1 MRRPDFGPLHERDFR
16 LLFLSSTISFTGS
29 AFTNVALAFA
39 VLDLTG
45 SKADLGFVLAAR
57 TLPTVVFL
65 LVGGIWADRLPRHH
79 VMVASNALSGLSQ
92 ATIAALLFSGHA
104 RVWQLAA
111 LAAVNGASSAFFFPA
126 ASGITPQTVPESLLQ
141 QANAVL
147 RLGRNSAWIVGGALA
162 GLVVAATS
170 PATGIA
176 VASASFLVA
185 ATLTA
190 AMRIPSSLHLRGSHF
205 IADLALG
212 WREFASRA
220 WLWAIVLQF
229 GLVNAVEQGSQG
241 VLGPAVAKE
250 DFGGAA
256 AWGLIASVQAL
267 GLVVGGIVM
276 LRLRPRRL
284 LLVGTLGFLLTSPLL
299 FGLGVPV
306 PLPVVVAL
314 AFVAGLGTETFG
326 VLWDTS
332 MQQEIPQDRLSRVYS
347 YDALGSAA
355 LIPLGLAIAGPVAD
369 AIGTRATLFA
379 AGTISL
385 AATLAVLLVHDVRTL
400 RRRVRVELPEAALE
414 PAI

>member
-1 MRRPDFGPLHERDFR
+1 VRRPDLGPLHERDFR
-16 LLFLSSTISFTGS
+16 LLFLSTTTSYIGT
-29 AFTNVALAFA
+29 AFANIALAFA

-57 TLPTVVFL
+57 TLPVVVFL
-65 LVGGIWADRLPRHH
+65 LVGGIWADRLPRNR
-79 VMVASNALSGLSQ
+79 VMVASNVLSGLSQ
-92 ATIAALLFSGHA
+92 ATVAALLFSGHA
-104 RVWQLAA
+104 RVWQIAA
-111 LAAVNGASSAFFFPA
+111 LAAVNGTSSAFFFPA
-126 ASGITPQTVPESLLQ
+126 ASGLTPQTVPRSMLQ

-162 GLVVAATS
+162 GLIVAATS
-170 PATGIA
+170 PAAGIA
-176 VASASFLVA
+176 VDAASFLLA
-185 ATLTA
+185 ATMTA
-190 AMRIPSSLHLRGSHF
+190 AMHIPSSLHMEESHF
-205 IADLALG
+205 LADLKLG

-220 WLWAIVLQF
+220 WLWAIVIQF
-229 GLVNAVEQGSQG
+229 GFVNAVEQGAQS

-250 DFGGAA
+250 HFGGAA
-256 AWGLIASVQAL
+256 AWGLIASVQAI
-267 GLVVGGIVM
+267 GLVAGGVVM

-284 LLVGTLGFLLTSPLL
+284 LLVATLGFLLTSPVM

-306 PLPVVVAL
+306 PLAAVVVL

-355 LIPLGLAIAGPVAD
+355 LIPLGLAIAGPAAD
-369 AIGTRATLFA
+369 AFGTKATLFA

-385 AATLAVLLVHDVRTL
+385 TATLAVLLVPEVRTL
-400 RRRVRVELPEAALE
+400 RRRGPVELPEPALE
-414 PAI
+414 AAV

>member
-1 MRRPDFGPLHERDFR
+1 MRRPDLGPLHEREFR
-16 LLFLSSTISFTGS
+16 LLFLSTTTSYVGS
-29 AFTNVALAFA
+29 AFANIALAFA

-57 TLPTVVFL
+57 TLPVVVFL
-65 LVGGIWADRLPRHH
+65 LVGGIWADRLPRNR
-79 VMVASNALSGLSQ
+79 VMVASNVLSGLSQ
-92 ATIAALLFSGHA
+92 ATVAALLFSGHA
-104 RVWQLAA
+104 RIWQIAA

-126 ASGITPQTVPESLLQ
+126 ASGLTPQTVPRSLLQ

-147 RLGRNSAWIVGGALA
+147 RLGRNSAWIAGGALA

-170 PATGIA
+170 PAAGIA
-176 VASASFLVA
+176 VDAVSFLLA

-190 AMRIPSSLHLRGSHF
+190 AMHIPSSLHMEGSHF
-205 IADLALG
+205 LADLRLG

-220 WLWAIVLQF
+220 WLWAIVIQF
-229 GLVNAVEQGSQG
+229 GFVNAVEQGAQG

-250 DFGGAA
+250 HFGGAA
-256 AWGLIASVQAL
+256 AWGLIAAVQAT
-267 GLVVGGIVM
+267 GLVAGGVVM

-284 LLVGTLGFLLTSPLL
+284 LLVATLGFLLTSPVM

-306 PLPVVVAL
+306 PLPAVVVL

-355 LIPLGLAIAGPVAD
+355 LIPLGLAIAGPA
-369 AIGTRATLFA
+369 AEAFGTKATLFA

-385 AATLAVLLVHDVRTL
+385 TATLAVLLVPEVRTL
-400 RRRVRVELPEAALE
+400 RRRGPVELPEPALE
-414 PAI
+414 AAI

>member
-1 MRRPDFGPLHERDFR
+1 VRRPDLGPLHEREFR
-16 LLFLSSTISFTGS
+16 LLFLSTTTSYVGS
-29 AFTNVALAFA
+29 AFANIALAFA

-57 TLPTVVFL
+57 TLPVVVFL
-65 LVGGIWADRLPRHH
+65 LVGGIWADRLPRNR
-79 VMVASNALSGLSQ
+79 VMVASNVLSGLSQ
-92 ATIAALLFSGHA
+92 ATVAALLFSGHA
-104 RVWQLAA
+104 RIWQIAA

-126 ASGITPQTVPESLLQ
+126 ASGLTPQTVPRSLLQ

-147 RLGRNSAWIVGGALA
+147 RLGRNSAWIAGGALA

-170 PATGIA
+170 PAAGIA
-176 VASASFLVA
+176 VDAVSFLLA

-190 AMRIPSSLHLRGSHF
+190 AMHIPSSLHMEGSHF
-205 IADLALG
+205 LADLRLG

-220 WLWAIVLQF
+220 WLWAIVIQF
-229 GLVNAVEQGSQG
+229 GFVNAVEQGAQG

-250 DFGGAA
+250 HFGGAA
-256 AWGLIASVQAL
+256 AWGLIAAVQAT
-267 GLVVGGIVM
+267 GLVAGGVVM

-284 LLVGTLGFLLTSPLL
+284 LLVATLGFLLTSPVM

-306 PLPVVVAL
+306 PLPAVVVL

-355 LIPLGLAIAGPVAD
+355 LIPLGLAIAGPA
-369 AIGTRATLFA
+369 AEAFGTKATLFA

-385 AATLAVLLVHDVRTL
+385 TSTLAVLLVPEVRTL
-400 RRRVRVELPEAALE
+400 RRRGPVELPEPALE
-414 PAI
+414 AAI

>member
-1 MRRPDFGPLHERDFR
+1 MRGPDLGPLHERDFR

-39 VLDLTG
+39 ILDLTG

-92 ATIAALLFSGHA
+92 ATVAALLFSGHA
-104 RVWQLAA
+104 RVWQIAA

-126 ASGITPQTVPESLLQ
+126 ASGITPQTVPEPLLQ

-162 GLVVAATS
+162 GVVVAVTS

-176 VASASFLVA
+176 VDSATFFVA

-190 AMRIPSSLHLRGSHF
+190 AMHIPSSLHMQGSNF
-205 IADLALG
+205 LADLGLG

-229 GLVNAVEQGSQG
+229 GFVNAVEQGSQG

-250 DFGGAA
+250 HFGGAA
-256 AWGLIASVQAL
+256 AWGLIAAVQAV
-267 GLVVGGIVM
+267 GLVLGGILM

-284 LLVGTLGFLLTSPLL
+284 LLVATLGFLLTSPLL
-299 FGLGVPV
+299 FGLAVPV
-306 PLPVVVAL
+306 PLPVVVVL
-314 AFVAGLGTETFG
+314 AFVAGVGTETFG

-332 MQQEIPQDRLSRVYS
+332 MQQEIAQDRLSRVYS
-347 YDALGSAA
+347 YDALGSFA
-355 LIPLGLAIAGPVAD
+355 LIPLGLAVAGPVAE

-385 AATLAVLLVHDVRTL
+385 SATLAVLLVHDVRTL
-400 RRRVRVELPEAALE
+400 RRRGRVAVREPAFEAAT
-414 PAI
+414 

>member
-1 MRRPDFGPLHERDFR
+1 MRRPDLGPLRERDFR
-16 LLFLSSTISFTGS
+16 LLFLSSTLSFTGS

-39 VLDLTG
+39 ILDLTG

-65 LVGGIWADRLPRHH
+65 LVGGIWADRLPRHR

-162 GLVVAATS
+162 GLIVAATS

-176 VASASFLVA
+176 VDAASFFVA
-185 ATLTA
+185 AALTA
-190 AMRIPSSLHLRGSHF
+190 AMHIPSSLHMQGSNF
-205 IADLALG
+205 IADLTLG
-212 WREFASRA
+212 WREFVSRA

-229 GLVNAVEQGSQG
+229 GFVNAVEQGSQS
-241 VLGPAVAKE
+241 VLGPSVAKE
-250 DFGGAA
+250 HFGGAA
-256 AWGLIASVQAL
+256 AWGLIAA
-267 GLVVGGIVM
+267 M

-284 LLVGTLGFLLTSPLL
+284 LLVATLGFLLTSPLL

-306 PLPVVVAL
+306 PLPAVVAL
-314 AFVAGLGTETFG
+314 AFVAGVGNETFG

-347 YDALGSAA
+347 YDALGSFA
-355 LIPLGLAIAGPVAD
+355 LIPVGLAVAGPIAE

-385 AATLAVLLVHDVRTL
+385 SATLAVLLVRDVRTL
-400 RRRVRVELPEAALE
+400 RRRGPLELREPALEAAT
-414 PAI
+414 